1 MRIYTSSYA
10 NVRNLAMGI
19 VPISI
24 AGKAPDWYYGLEYK
38 KLAPKRCFFNIWKEN
53 GDNDYYI
60 RHFKKEVLD
69 LLDARQVVSDLI
81 KLSDGKD
88 IALLCYETPDKFCH
102 RHLVA
107 DWLTENDY
115 YVDEFKNKPITNT
128 LFSFVREER

>member
-1 MRIYTSSYA
+1 MRIYTSYYA
-10 NVRNLAMGI
+10 NLRNLAMDI
-19 VPISI
+19 IPISI
-24 AGKAPDWYYGLEYK
+24 AGRAPDWYYGLEYK
-38 KLAPKRCFFNIWKEN
+38 KLAPKRYFFNIWKEN

-81 KLSDGKD
+81 KLSGGKD